1 MGTTETMSYEEQR
14 RRRLEENKK
23 KLEQLNL
30 PHLSVALRDAAASP
44 KASPAKQIK
53 RKMSRDASLTP
64 VRRSVRVASLPEPNY
79 REVASDFVDMPRR
92 IARVL
97 KRRGLDDRVY
107 ASDEAREYA
116 QTKAEE
122 IEAGLD
128 PKFPSFVKSMLQSH
142 TTGGFWLG
150 LPIIFCNKHLPK
162 RGATITLIDENG
174 DESDTTYLAHKRG
187 LSAGWKGFSINH
199 ELVHGDAV
207 VFQLI
212 KTTTFKV
219 YIIRA
224 SEYDSS

>member
-44 KASPAKQIK
+44 KTSPAKQIK

-79 REVASDFVDMPRR
+79 REVASDFVDRPR
-92 IARVL
+92 RVL

-187 LSAGWKGFSINH
+187 LSGGWKGFSINH

>member
-30 PHLSVALRDAAASP
+30 PHLSVALRGAVASP

-64 VRRSVRVASLPEPNY
+64 VRRSVRVAGLPEPNY
-79 REVASDFVDMPRR
+79 REVASDFVDRPRR
-92 IARVL
+92 IARVS

-122 IEAGLD
+122 VEAGLD
-128 PKFPSFVKSMLQSH
+128 PKFPSFVKPMLQSH

-150 LPIIFCNKHLPK
+150 LPVIFCNKHLPK
-162 RGATITLIDENG
+162 RDATITLIAEKG
-174 DESDTTYLAHKRG
+174 EESDTIYLAHKRG
-187 LSAGWKGFSINH
+187 LSGGWKGFSVKH
-199 ELVHGDAV
+199 ELVDGDAV

-219 YIIRA
+219 YIVRA

>member
-1 MGTTETMSYEEQR
+1 MGATETMSYEEQR

-44 KASPAKQIK
+44 KTSPAKQIK
-53 RKMSRDASLTP
+53 RKMSRDASLHP
-64 VRRSVRVASLPEPNY
+64 VRRSVRVASLPEPKY
-79 REVASDFVDMPRR
+79 REVASDFVDRPRR

-142 TTGGFWLG
+142 TTGGFWL
-150 LPIIFCNKHLPK
+150 
-162 RGATITLIDENG
+162 
-174 DESDTTYLAHKRG
+174 RG